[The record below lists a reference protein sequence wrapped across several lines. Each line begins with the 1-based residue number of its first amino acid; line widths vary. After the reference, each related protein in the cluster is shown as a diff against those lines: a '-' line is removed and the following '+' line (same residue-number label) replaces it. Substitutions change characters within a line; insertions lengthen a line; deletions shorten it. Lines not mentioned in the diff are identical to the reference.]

1 MSTRVNPKTHAQ
13 PKCGRNSSLPIFFL
27 FPFVPFPH
35 VQAAGGVAAV
45 IHGCPLRTCTSP
57 ALIFLFR
64 SGVFPT
70 ENFLWGLE
78 NNARFLFDTEN
89 KNLSY
94 MFVSYL
100 TLPLVW
106 VPNSAKSY
114 VKSPF
119 YPWRFISN
127 TDIPLLISLEI
138 FVPLEYMNKRIRLT
152 TLNGNTGLTKLKK
165 TKTRATVQCL
175 KTKDSKKQ
183 LLNIQIR

>member
-1 MSTRVNPKTHAQ
+1 
-13 PKCGRNSSLPIFFL
+13 
-27 FPFVPFPH
+27 
-35 VQAAGGVAAV
+35 
-45 IHGCPLRTCTSP
+45 
-57 ALIFLFR
+57 
-64 SGVFPT
+64 
-70 ENFLWGLE
+70 
-78 NNARFLFDTEN
+78 
-89 KNLSY
+89 